1 MYGCENYGRWSR
13 GDGYAGGGKAMTVV
27 LVLVLLVGIVGV
39 VLMVGVT
46 GTMTGV
52 LVGSGVAVAV
62 LVVWGQ

>member
-1 MYGCENYGRWSR
+1 
-13 GDGYAGGGKAMTVV
+13 MTVV